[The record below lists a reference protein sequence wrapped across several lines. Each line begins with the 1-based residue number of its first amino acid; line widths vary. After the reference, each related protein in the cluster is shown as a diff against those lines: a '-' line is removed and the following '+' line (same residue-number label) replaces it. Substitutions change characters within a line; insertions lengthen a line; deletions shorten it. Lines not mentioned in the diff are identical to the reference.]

1 MEIMKIRI
9 KHTSIVLDLR
19 AGLIVLLTNLEQLAV
34 FDTSDVNIIRL
45 TMCKCAPHGILFTQK
60 VNHHWLSREYERCF
74 RELLAKKIRI

>member
-45 TMCKCAPHGILFTQK
+45 TMCKCAPYGVLFAQK

-74 RELLAKKIRI
+74 RELLAKKIRN